1 MHPTQEYP
9 VRTAMLILTCA
20 RCGRSVKVFGKV
32 SRVLC
37 ACGQILF
44 HSEPAP
50 SAGARG
56 ASRANPLRVLSSL
69 D

>member
-1 MHPTQEYP
+1 MQPTQAHP

-56 ASRANPLRVLSSL
+56 PTRANPLRVLSNL

>member
-1 MHPTQEYP
+1 
-9 VRTAMLILTCA
+9 
-20 RCGRSVKVFGKV
+20 V

-44 HSEPAP
+44 HSEAAP

-56 ASRANPLRVLSSL
+56 PTRANPLRVLSIL